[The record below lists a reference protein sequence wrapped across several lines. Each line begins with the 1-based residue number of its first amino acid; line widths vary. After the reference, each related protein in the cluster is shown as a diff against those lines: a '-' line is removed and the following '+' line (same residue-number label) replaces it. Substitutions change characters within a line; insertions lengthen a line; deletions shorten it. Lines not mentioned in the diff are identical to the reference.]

1 MKANLLFLAL
11 LIVAAPLQ
19 AQLLPRPAT
28 PAPPIVTV
36 QGRGEVRVPNTVA
49 TVTLGFEA
57 AGSEEAPMIA
67 SERALKKCPSP
78 EDTSLPPLMGAI
90 PLALGNE

>member
-1 MKANLLFLAL
+1 MFWATA
-11 LIVAAPLQ
+11 
-19 AQLLPRPAT
+19 RP
-28 PAPPIVTV
+28 PSF
-36 QGRGEVRVPNTVA
+36 R
-49 TVTLGFEA
+49 
-57 AGSEEAPMIA
+57 GSEEAPMIA